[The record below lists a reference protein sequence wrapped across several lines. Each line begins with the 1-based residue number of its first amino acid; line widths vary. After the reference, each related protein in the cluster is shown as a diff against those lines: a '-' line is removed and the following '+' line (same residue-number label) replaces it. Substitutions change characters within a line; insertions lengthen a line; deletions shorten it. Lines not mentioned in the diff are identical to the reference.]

1 MNLLMKGG
9 GGGGGTCPECPP
21 PGSAAA
27 TDVAISSDNGKDVGG
42 SARKICGIEIDIG
55 FIDKPGFVIKRPIF
69 GSS

>member
-1 MNLLMKGG
+1 MDGCKGFIV
-9 GGGGGTCPECPP
+9 CKNRIKY
-21 PGSAAA
+21 S